1 MSNRSVLR
9 AGEMAPSP
17 LAQGEGRASS
27 DVDCLSRPRAGDAQF
42 VDDSVGAAGQGQSA
56 PEPSSTAPQP
66 TKTAADKVL
75 QSFNTWAFKREQPS
89 DPDLMTQAVAEA
101 MARDEPIPFILYWGK
116 GPRCRLD
123 EPDVACLD
131 YLAAFSRRVNEIYK
145 RGAAL
150 TLIFTD
156 THAELN
162 GHSRLSAREYF
173 AEVDGSARQRGF
185 ASCWMSELIRAHAHV
200 PGDLRDEAVPED
212 TLRRLTAAA
221 AKWYRGRGTAEHGA
235 LTYYRMNMVER
246 RAVELAFPRSI
257 FVTFNGSEFRVL
269 FPQRLPIFYMYSLR
283 RGVSVKPWFLSSVAP
298 SHDASSPPCA
308 VTQL

>member
-1 MSNRSVLR
+1 
-9 AGEMAPSP
+9 MAPLP

-27 DVDCLSRPRAGDAQF
+27 DVDCLSRPRIGDAQF
-42 VDDSVGAAGQGQSA
+42 VNDSVGAAGQGQCA
-56 PEPSSTAPQP
+56 GDATIKGPQP
-66 TKTAADKVL
+66 TKAAADKVL
-75 QSFNTWAFKREQPS
+75 QSFNTWAFKREQPA
-89 DPDLMTQAVAEA
+89 DPDLMLHIIAEA

-131 YLAAFSRRVNEIYK
+131 YLAAFSRRVHEIYK

-173 AEVDGSARQRGF
+173 AEVDSSARQRGF
-185 ASCWMSELIRAHAHV
+185 AGCWMSELVRAHA
-200 PGDLRDEAVPED
+200 PAAGDLRDEAAPED

-221 AKWYRGRGTAEHGA
+221 AKWYRGRGTAVQGA
-235 LTYYRMNMVER
+235 LAYYRMNMVER
-246 RAVELAFPRSI
+246 RAVEQAFPRAI
-257 FVTFNGSEFRVL
+257 FITFNGSELRGL
-269 FPQRLPIFYMYSLR
+269 FPERLPIFYMYSLR
-283 RGVSVKPWFLSSVAP
+283 RGVSVKPWFLSSDAAP
-298 SHDASSPPCA
+298 HDVSSRRCRA
-308 VTQL
+308 VPSDTEQ